1 MARELVVLPRFKRD
15 YRSARKHPEF
25 EAETLEYIFEVMIS
39 GATLPEAFREH
50 RLHKR
55 STNWAG
61 LTECH
66 LGADLLLIYRV
77 RREAVILHRIGS
89 HDQLF
94 ARRTRGRGSVR
105 GRRKDP
111 K

>member
-1 MARELVVLPRFKRD
+1 
-15 YRSARKHPEF
+15 
-25 EAETLEYIFEVMIS
+25 
-39 GATLPEAFREH
+39 
-50 RLHKR
+50 
-55 STNWAG
+55 

-77 RREAVILHRIGS
+77 RREAVIFHRIGT

-94 ARRTRGRGSVR
+94 ARRTRRRDVR
-105 GRRKDP
+105 RRRKYP

>member
-1 MARELVVLPRFKRD
+1 MARQLIILPRFKRD

-25 EAETLEYIFEVMIS
+25 EPETLEYVFDVIVAGGI
-39 GATLPEAFREH
+39 LPEAFREH
-50 RLHKR
+50 RLDKR

-61 LTECH
+61 MTECH

-77 RREAVILHRIGS
+77 LRDAVIFHRIGT
-89 HDQLF
+89 HTQLF
-94 ARRTRGRGSVR
+94 TPKPGKRTARTR
-105 GRRKDP
+105 RKP